1 TKKYLSTLNVSEEGV
16 FCAGPGVGTRKQEV
30 ERARMRVVNAQ
41 KLNLQRVAE
50 DLLEE
55 GDAIQENVRPQVKSK
70 RPSLPVKRSHE
81 VLSAI
86 DTKLNS
92 LACFTNAEGK
102 VELARKGSGIF
113 VNYGRLSVGRLRYKN
128 KPKSM
133 FLYIL
138 KLCLPEEILVMDGVS
153 SSVYVQNMF
162 IRHGGKLEDIDYDPL
177 AVLQNLIDNSRRK
190 LGVTIN
196 REIPSS
202 SSTPFSSP
210 QHTTLESDTSI
221 FPPNNNIFPPHV
233 NSMPVQN
240 VDLISDQS
248 LSELNPAMSL
258 ALFQTPEH
266 GYADLFHP
274 QGPLGP
280 HASPVAPH
288 SFLPTHVREE
298 IV

>member
-1 TKKYLSTLNVSEEGV
+1 MIPTFRFYSFAVVPLSSPILPHPRKQQTSAAVKSGTKKYLSTLNVSEEGV

-153 SSVYVQNMF
+153 SS
-162 IRHGGKLEDIDYDPL
+162 GKRGCRKIP
-177 AVLQNLIDNSRRK
+177 AAIVDNATCK
-190 LGVTIN
+190 
-196 REIPSS
+196 
-202 SSTPFSSP
+202 
-210 QHTTLESDTSI
+210 
-221 FPPNNNIFPPHV
+221 
-233 NSMPVQN
+233 
-240 VDLISDQS
+240 
-248 LSELNPAMSL
+248 
-258 ALFQTPEH
+258 
-266 GYADLFHP
+266 
-274 QGPLGP
+274 
-280 HASPVAPH
+280 
-288 SFLPTHVREE
+288 
-298 IV
+298 